1 MHPIKKIYLQE
12 FIIEVIVIIIFSII
26 LGSLLFSAIYL
37 QGKITEGYEIVAFIV
52 AVLIF
57 LVVSLPKVI
66 SDFIKDWKELKKKYN
81 N

>member
-12 FIIEVIVIIIFSII
+12 FITEVTVNIIFSII
-26 LGSLLFSAIYL
+26 LGSLLFSAIYF
-37 QGKITEGYEIVAFIV
+37 QGKITKGYEIVAFIV
-52 AVLIF
+52 TVLIF

>member
-12 FIIEVIVIIIFSII
+12 FITEVIVNIIFSII
-26 LGSLLFSAIYL
+26 LGFLLFSAIYF

>member
-12 FIIEVIVIIIFSII
+12 FITEVIVNIIFSII
-26 LGSLLFSAIYL
+26 LGSLLFSAIYF
-37 QGKITEGYEIVAFIV
+37 QGKIIEGYEIVAFIV

-66 SDFIKDWKELKKKYN
+66 SNFIKDWKELKKRYN

>member
-12 FIIEVIVIIIFSII
+12 FITEVIVNIIFSII
-26 LGSLLFSAIYL
+26 LGSLLFSAIYF

-52 AVLIF
+52 TVLIF

>member
-12 FIIEVIVIIIFSII
+12 FITEVIVNIIFSII
-26 LGSLLFSAIYL
+26 LGSLLFSAIYF
-37 QGKITEGYEIVAFIV
+37 QGKIPEGYEIIAFIAAILV
-52 AVLIF
+52 F
-57 LVVSLPKVI
+57 LVVTLPKVI

>member
-12 FIIEVIVIIIFSII
+12 FITEVIVNIIFSII
-26 LGSLLFSAIYL
+26 LGSLLFSAIYF
-37 QGKITEGYEIVAFIV
+37 QGKIIEGYEIVAFIV

>member
-12 FIIEVIVIIIFSII
+12 FIIEVIVNIIFSII
-26 LGSLLFSAIYL
+26 LGSLLFSAIYF
-37 QGKITEGYEIVAFIV
+37 QGKIIEGYEIVAFIV

-57 LVVSLPKVI
+57 LVASLPKVI

>member
-12 FIIEVIVIIIFSII
+12 FITEVIVNIIFSII
-26 LGSLLFSAIYL
+26 LGSLLFSAIYF
-37 QGKITEGYEIVAFIV
+37 QGKITEGYEIIAFIV

-57 LVVSLPKVI
+57 LISTLPSVI
-66 SDFIKDWKELKKKYN
+66 SDFIKDWKELKKRYN

>member
-12 FIIEVIVIIIFSII
+12 FITEVIINIIFSII
-26 LGSLLFSAIYL
+26 LGSLLFSAIYF
-37 QGKITEGYEIVAFIV
+37 QGKIVEGYEIIAFIV

-57 LVVSLPKVI
+57 LISTLPSVI

>member
-12 FIIEVIVIIIFSII
+12 FIIEVIVNVIFSII
-26 LGSLLFSAIYL
+26 LGSLLFSAIYF
-37 QGKITEGYEIVAFIV
+37 QGKITEGYEILAFIV
-52 AVLIF
+52 AILVF

-66 SDFIKDWKELKKKYN
+66 SDFIKDWKELKKRYN

>member
-12 FIIEVIVIIIFSII
+12 FIIEVIVNIIFSII
-26 LGSLLFSAIYL
+26 LGSLLFSAIYF
-37 QGKITEGYEIVAFIV
+37 QGKITERYEIVAFIV

>member
-12 FIIEVIVIIIFSII
+12 FITEVIVNIIFSII
-26 LGSLLFSAIYL
+26 LGSLLFSAIYF
-37 QGKITEGYEIVAFIV
+37 QGKIAEGYEIVAFIV

>member
-12 FIIEVIVIIIFSII
+12 FITEVIINIIFSII
-26 LGSLLFSAIYL
+26 LGSLLFSAIYF
-37 QGKITEGYEIVAFIV
+37 QGKIVEGYEIIAFIV

>member
-12 FIIEVIVIIIFSII
+12 FITEVIINIIFSII
-26 LGSLLFSAIYL
+26 LGSLLFSAIYF

-52 AVLIF
+52 TVLIF

>member
-12 FIIEVIVIIIFSII
+12 FIIEVIVNIIFSII
-26 LGSLLFSAIYL
+26 LGSLLFSVIYF
-37 QGKITEGYEIVAFIV
+37 QGKITEGYEILAFIV
-52 AVLIF
+52 AVLVF

-66 SDFIKDWKELKKKYN
+66 SDFIKDWKELKKRYN

>member
-12 FIIEVIVIIIFSII
+12 FIIEVIVNIIFSII
-26 LGSLLFSAIYL
+26 LGSLLFSAIYF
-37 QGKITEGYEIVAFIV
+37 QGKIIEGYEIVAFIV
-52 AVLIF
+52 TVLIF